1 MVMKAGIIGYSEGNG
16 HPFSFSAIINGY
28 DPEAFIAA
36 GWTVILNYLE
46 KQPREAFDFHDLQVT
61 CAWTQDKNLTRQL
74 CAASKITYAFDD
86 YEEMI
91 GKVDLV
97 FITRDDYQTHY
108 KMAKPFLE
116 NGIPVF
122 VDKPLTLNTDELN
135 YFEKYLNNGL
145 LMSTSGMRYAQEL
158 DLLRSNDLDLGDLK
172 LIEGVVLNNL
182 EKYGI
187 HLIDAING
195 LGLGKVIS
203 AMRLPTLF
211 ESYNLTLENNI
222 VFNLS
227 CLGAVGKTF
236 HLSFYGT
243 NDHCHYDLHD
253 NFTAFKRTIKN
264 MQLMVEKKRPVI
276 PPHETIN
283 TMHLITQLSSLKPME
298 QITFN
303 NK

>member
-1 MVMKAGIIGYSEGNG
+1 MVMKAGILGYSEGNG

-36 GWTVILNYLE
+36 GWPVILNYLE
-46 KQPREAFDFHDLQVT
+46 KQPREVFDFHDLQVT
-61 CAWTQDKNLTRQL
+61 HAWTQDKNLTQQL
-74 CAASKITYAFDD
+74 CAASKITYALDD

-97 FITRDDYQTHY
+97 FIARDDYQTHY

-116 NGIPVF
+116 HGIPVF
-122 VDKPLTLNTDELN
+122 VDKPLTLNIDELN

-203 AMRLPTLF
+203 AIRLPTLF

-243 NDHCHYDLHD
+243 NDHCHYNLHD

-283 TMHLITQLSSLKPME
+283 TMHLIRQLSSLKPME

>member
-1 MVMKAGIIGYSEGNG
+1 MVMKAGILGYSEGNG

-28 DPEAFIAA
+28 EPDAFIAA
-36 GWTVILNYLE
+36 GWPVILNYLE
-46 KQPREAFDFHDLQVT
+46 KQPRDAFDFHDLQVT
-61 CAWTQDKNLTRQL
+61 CAWTQDKNLTQQL
-74 CAASKITYAFDD
+74 CAASKITYAIDD

-97 FITRDDYQTHY
+97 FIARDDYQTHY

-116 NGIPVF
+116 HGIPVF
-122 VDKPLTLNTDELN
+122 IDKPLTLNIDELN
-135 YFEKYLNNGL
+135 YFEKYLNSGL

-158 DLLRSNDLDLGDLK
+158 DLIRNNDLDLGELK
-172 LIEGVVLNNL
+172 LIQGVVLNNL

-195 LGLGKVIS
+195 MGLGKIIS
-203 AMRLPTLF
+203 AVRLPASF
-211 ESYNLTLENNI
+211 ESYNLTLENNVI
-222 VFNLS
+222 FNLT
-227 CLGAVGKTF
+227 CLGKVGKTF

-243 NDHCHYDLHD
+243 NNHYRYDLHD

-264 MQLMVEKKRPVI
+264 MQLMVKKKMPVI
-276 PPHETIN
+276 LPSETIS
-283 TMHLITQLSSLKPME
+283 TMKLIRQLSSLKPME

-303 NK
+303 IK

>member
-1 MVMKAGIIGYSEGNG
+1 MVMKAGILGYSEGNG

-28 DPEAFIAA
+28 EPDAFIAA
-36 GWTVILNYLE
+36 GWPVILNYLE
-46 KQPREAFDFHDLQVT
+46 KQPRDAFDFHDLQVT
-61 CAWTQDKNLTRQL
+61 CAWTQDKNLTQQL
-74 CAASKITYAFDD
+74 CAASKITYAIDD

-97 FITRDDYQTHY
+97 FIARDDYQTHY

-116 NGIPVF
+116 HGIPVF
-122 VDKPLTLNTDELN
+122 IDKPLTLNIDELN
-135 YFEKYLNNGL
+135 YFEKYLNSGL

-158 DLLRSNDLDLGDLK
+158 DLIRNNDLDLGELK
-172 LIEGVVLNNL
+172 LIQGVVLNNL

-195 LGLGKVIS
+195 MGLGKIIS
-203 AMRLPTLF
+203 AVRLPASF
-211 ESYNLTLENNI
+211 ESYNLTLENNVI
-222 VFNLS
+222 FNLT
-227 CLGAVGKTF
+227 CLGKVGKTF

-243 NDHCHYDLHD
+243 NNHYHYDLHD

-264 MQLMVEKKRPVI
+264 MQLMVKKKMPVI
-276 PPHETIN
+276 LPSETIS
-283 TMHLITQLSSLKPME
+283 TMKLIRQLSSLKPME

-303 NK
+303 IK

>member
-1 MVMKAGIIGYSEGNG
+1 MKAGILGYSEGNG

-28 DPEAFIAA
+28 EPDAFIAA
-36 GWTVILNYLE
+36 GWPVILNYLE
-46 KQPREAFDFHDLQVT
+46 KQPRDAFDFHDLQVT
-61 CAWTQDKNLTRQL
+61 CAWTQDKNLTQQL
-74 CAASKITYAFDD
+74 CAASKITYAIDD

-97 FITRDDYQTHY
+97 FIARDDYQTHY

-116 NGIPVF
+116 HGIPVF
-122 VDKPLTLNTDELN
+122 IDKPLTLNIDELN
-135 YFEKYLNNGL
+135 YFEKYLNSGL

-158 DLLRSNDLDLGDLK
+158 DLIRNNDLDLGELK
-172 LIEGVVLNNL
+172 LIQGVVLNNL

-195 LGLGKVIS
+195 MGLGKIIS
-203 AMRLPTLF
+203 AVRLPASF
-211 ESYNLTLENNI
+211 ESYNLTLENNVI
-222 VFNLS
+222 FNLT
-227 CLGAVGKTF
+227 CLGKVGKTF

-243 NDHCHYDLHD
+243 NNHYRYDLHD

-264 MQLMVEKKRPVI
+264 MQLMVKKKMPVI
-276 PPHETIN
+276 LPSETIS
-283 TMHLITQLSSLKPME
+283 TMKLIRQLSSLKPME

-303 NK
+303 IK